1 MTAMLAIAFFALGT
15 FVGAVAVGIIVAG
28 RLGEDDI
35 E

>member
-1 MTAMLAIAFFALGT
+1 MTAMIAIAFFALGT
-15 FVGAVAVGIIVAG
+15 FVGAVAVGLVVSG